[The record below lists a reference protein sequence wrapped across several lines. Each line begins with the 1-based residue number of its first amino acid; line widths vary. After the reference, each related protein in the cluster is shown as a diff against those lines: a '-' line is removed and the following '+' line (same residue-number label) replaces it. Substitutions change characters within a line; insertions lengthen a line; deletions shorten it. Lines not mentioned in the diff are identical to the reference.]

1 MVALSATHYSLFFL
15 IRNTPIV
22 IKRQIFVR
30 LSPKL
35 KAAREKIEDLNKLD
49 GELIPNLQLE
59 GHEFTVWSLTISQDG
74 MTIVS
79 GGQDATIRL
88 WDLTTGKEIHKFVG
102 HNGPVYGLVLMSD
115 DKKLVSIAD
124 KDLAV
129 KIWNLESRTLLTS
142 LAPNSA
148 HINAVAVSPDNRYI
162 VTGGDDGIARFWDI
176 DRGIMLRYLEHSQGI
191 YTITISPDG
200 RHMLCGS
207 KKAPTTDTPGTI
219 WIWDF
224 ELGIELK
231 SMQAHKGHV
240 TALSVTADSR
250 YILSGGQ
257 DGVVNL
263 WDLETGTLLK
273 TMTGHNTAVIMIHIT
288 SDGQHV
294 ITGSTDGMI
303 RAWLLRGGVLLQSL
317 NSTEN
322 VHSMAVTP
330 DGRQVIT
337 GSMDGNVE
345 IWDFEKDSPWIDT
358 TKDRAEERKAELEA
372 FRMFQLK
379 KVITRYDTLPLERL
393 AVLLRFE
400 KMEDL
405 EDWLLDLPPETPVK
419 IDGPHLVIKK

>member
-1 MVALSATHYSLFFL
+1 M
-15 IRNTPIV
+15 
-22 IKRQIFVR
+22 
-30 LSPKL
+30 
-35 KAAREKIEDLNKLD
+35 E

-59 GHEFTVWSLTISQDG
+59 GHEFTVWSLALTQDG
-74 MTIVS
+74 LTIVS

-88 WDLTTGKEIHKFVG
+88 WDTTSGKEMHKFVG
-102 HNGPVYGLVLMSD
+102 HNGPVYGLVLLPD
-115 DKKLVSIAD
+115 DNRLVSIAD

-129 KIWNLESRTLLTS
+129 KIWDLQTRTLMTS

-148 HINAVAVSPDNRYI
+148 HINAVAVSPDQRYI

-191 YTITISPDG
+191 YTIAISPNG
-200 RHMLCGS
+200 RHLLCGS
-207 KKAPTTDTPGTI
+207 KKAPLTETPGLI
-219 WIWDF
+219 WVWDF

-231 SMQAHKGHV
+231 ILEAHKGHV
-240 TALSVTADSR
+240 TALAITSDSR

-257 DGVVNL
+257 DGVVHL
-263 WDLETGTLLK
+263 WDLETGTQLK
-273 TMTGHNTAVIMIHIT
+273 TMTGHISAVVMIHIT
-288 SDGQHV
+288 ADGQHV
-294 ITGSTDGMI
+294 ITGSNDGTV

-317 NSTEN
+317 TSTEN

-345 IWDFEKDSPWIDT
+345 IWDFEKFSPWIDT
-358 TKDRAEERKAELEA
+358 SKDREEEQKAELDA

-393 AVLLRFE
+393 AVLLRFHS
-400 KMEDL
+400 MEEL

-419 IDGPHLVIKK
+419 IDGPLLVVKK

>member
-1 MVALSATHYSLFFL
+1 M
-15 IRNTPIV
+15 
-22 IKRQIFVR
+22 
-30 LSPKL
+30 
-35 KAAREKIEDLNKLD
+35 D
-49 GELIPNLQLE
+49 GELTPNLQLE
-59 GHEFTVWSLTISQDG
+59 GHEFTVWSLAITKDG
-74 MTIVS
+74 QTIVS
-79 GGQDATIRL
+79 GGQDASIRL
-88 WDLTTGKEIHKFVG
+88 WDFASGKEIHKFLG
-102 HNGPVYGLVLMSD
+102 HNGPVYGLELMAD
-115 DKKLVSIAD
+115 DSQLVSIAD

-129 KIWNLESRTLLTS
+129 KIWDLGRQTLRTS

-191 YTITISPDG
+191 YTITISPNG

-207 KKAPTTDTPGTI
+207 KKAPASDAPGMV

-224 ELGIELK
+224 ELGVELK
-231 SMQAHKGHV
+231 ALEGHKGNV
-240 TALSVTADSR
+240 TALAMTADSR

-257 DGVVNL
+257 DGIVHL

-273 TMTGHNTAVIMIHIT
+273 TMTGHKTSIVMIHVT
-288 SDGQHV
+288 ADGQHV
-294 ITGSTDGMI
+294 ITGSTDGTI

-317 NSTEN
+317 TSTEN
-322 VHSMAVTP
+322 VHSMVVTP
-330 DGRQVIT
+330 DGKHVVT

-345 IWDFEKDSPWIDT
+345 IWDFEVDSPWIDT
-358 TKDRAEERKAELEA
+358 SKDRAEEQKAELDA

-393 AVLLRFE
+393 TVLLRFE

-419 IDGPHLVIKK
+419 IDGPLLVVKK

>member
-1 MVALSATHYSLFFL
+1 M
-15 IRNTPIV
+15 
-22 IKRQIFVR
+22 
-30 LSPKL
+30 
-35 KAAREKIEDLNKLD
+35 E
-49 GELIPNLQLE
+49 GELTPNLQLE
-59 GHEFTVWSLTISQDG
+59 GHEFTVWSLALTKDG
-74 MTIVS
+74 QTIVS
-79 GGQDATIRL
+79 GGQDASIRL
-88 WDLTTGKEIHKFVG
+88 WDFASGKEVHKFLG
-102 HNGPVYGLVLMSD
+102 HNGPVYGLELMAD
-115 DKKLVSIAD
+115 DSQLVSIAD

-129 KIWNLESRTLLTS
+129 KIWDLEKQSLRTS

-191 YTITISPDG
+191 YTITISPNG

-207 KKAPTTDTPGTI
+207 KKAPTSDAPSMV

-224 ELGIELK
+224 ELGAEIRKLE
-231 SMQAHKGHV
+231 GHEGNV
-240 TALSVTADSR
+240 TALAMTADSR

-257 DGVVNL
+257 DGIVHL

-273 TMTGHNTAVIMIHIT
+273 TMTGHKTSIVMIHVT
-288 SDGQHV
+288 ADGQHV
-294 ITGSTDGMI
+294 ITGSTDGTI

-317 NSTEN
+317 TSTEN
-322 VHSMAVTP
+322 VHSMVVTP
-330 DGRQVIT
+330 DGKHVVT

-345 IWDFEKDSPWIDT
+345 IWDFEVDSPWIDT
-358 TKDRAEERKAELEA
+358 SKDRAEEQKAELDA

-419 IDGPHLVIKK
+419 IDGPLLVVKK

>member
-1 MVALSATHYSLFFL
+1 L
-15 IRNTPIV
+15 
-22 IKRQIFVR
+22 
-30 LSPKL
+30 
-35 KAAREKIEDLNKLD
+35 E
-49 GELIPNLQLE
+49 GELAPNLQLE
-59 GHEFTVWSLTISQDG
+59 GHEFTVWSLAITKDG
-74 MTIVS
+74 QTIVS
-79 GGQDATIRL
+79 GGQDASIRL
-88 WDLTTGKEIHKFVG
+88 WDFASGKEIHKFLG
-102 HNGPVYGLVLMSD
+102 HNGPVYGLELMTD
-115 DKKLVSIAD
+115 DSQLVSIAD

-129 KIWNLESRTLLTS
+129 KIWDLEKRALRTS

-207 KKAPTTDTPGTI
+207 KKAPASDAPGMV

-224 ELGIELK
+224 ELGMELK
-231 SMQAHKGHV
+231 ALEGHKGNV
-240 TALSVTADSR
+240 TALAMTADSR

-257 DGVVNL
+257 DGIVHL

-273 TMTGHNTAVIMIHIT
+273 TMTGHKTAIVMIHVT
-288 SDGQHV
+288 ADGQHV
-294 ITGSTDGMI
+294 ITGSTDGTV

-317 NSTEN
+317 VSTEN
-322 VHSMAVTP
+322 VHSMVVTP
-330 DGRQVIT
+330 DGKHVIT

-345 IWDFEKDSPWIDT
+345 IWDFEVDSPWIDT
-358 TKDRAEERKAELEA
+358 SKDRAEEQRAELDA

-419 IDGPHLVIKK
+419 IDGPLLVVKK

>member
-1 MVALSATHYSLFFL
+1 M
-15 IRNTPIV
+15 
-22 IKRQIFVR
+22 
-30 LSPKL
+30 
-35 KAAREKIEDLNKLD
+35 E

-59 GHEFTVWSLTISQDG
+59 GHEFTVWSLATTQDG
-74 MTIVS
+74 LTIIS
-79 GGQDATIRL
+79 GGQDATIRV
-88 WDLTTGKEIHKFVG
+88 WDVANEKEIAKLIG
-102 HNGPVYGLVLMSD
+102 HDGPVYGLVLMPD
-115 DKKLVSIAD
+115 NNKLVSIAD

-129 KIWNLESRTLLTS
+129 KIWDLESRTLLTS

-148 HINAVAVSPDNRYI
+148 HVNAVAVSPDQRYL

-176 DRGIMLRYLEHSQGI
+176 DRGIMLRYIEHSQGI

-224 ELGIELK
+224 ELGVELRK
-231 SMQAHKGHV
+231 LEGHKGHV
-240 TALSVTADSR
+240 TALAMTADSR

-257 DGVVNL
+257 DGVVHL

-273 TMTGHNTAVIMIHIT
+273 TMSGHRTAIVMIHIT

-294 ITGSTDGMI
+294 ITGSTDGTV

-317 NSTEN
+317 TSTEN
-322 VHSMAVTP
+322 VHAMVVTS

-337 GSMDGNVE
+337 GSMDGNVDV
-345 IWDFEKDSPWIDT
+345 WDFEKDSPWIDT
-358 TKDRAEERKAELEA
+358 TKDREEEQKAELEA

-379 KVITRYDTLPLERL
+379 KVITRYDTLALERL
-393 AVLLRFE
+393 AVLLRFHS
-400 KMEDL
+400 MEEL

-419 IDGPHLVIKK
+419 IDGPLLVIKK

>member
-1 MVALSATHYSLFFL
+1 M
-15 IRNTPIV
+15 
-22 IKRQIFVR
+22 
-30 LSPKL
+30 
-35 KAAREKIEDLNKLD
+35 E
-49 GELIPNLQLE
+49 GELTPNLQLE
-59 GHEFTVWSLTISQDG
+59 GHEFTVWSLAITKDG
-74 MTIVS
+74 QTIVS
-79 GGQDATIRL
+79 GGQDASIRL
-88 WDLTTGKEIHKFVG
+88 WDFASGKEIHKFLG
-102 HNGPVYGLVLMSD
+102 HNGPVYGLELMAD
-115 DKKLVSIAD
+115 DSQLVSIAD

-129 KIWNLESRTLLTS
+129 KIWDLEKGALRTS

-207 KKAPTTDTPGTI
+207 KKAPASDAIGMV

-224 ELGIELK
+224 ELGMELK
-231 SMQAHKGHV
+231 ALEGHEGNV
-240 TALSVTADSR
+240 TALAMTADSR

-257 DGVVNL
+257 DGIVHL

-273 TMTGHNTAVIMIHIT
+273 TMTGHKTSIVMIHVT

-294 ITGSTDGMI
+294 ITGSTDGTV

-317 NSTEN
+317 ASTEN
-322 VHSMAVTP
+322 VHSMVVSP
-330 DGRQVIT
+330 DGKHVVT
-337 GSMDGNVE
+337 GSMNGNVE
-345 IWDFEKDSPWIDT
+345 IWDFEVDSPWIDT
-358 TKDRAEERKAELEA
+358 SKDRAEEQKAELDA

-393 AVLLRFE
+393 TVLLRFHS
-400 KMEDL
+400 MEEL
-405 EDWLLDLPPETPVK
+405 EDWLLELPPETPVK
-419 IDGPHLVIKK
+419 IDGPLLVIKK

>member
-1 MVALSATHYSLFFL
+1 
-15 IRNTPIV
+15 
-22 IKRQIFVR
+22 
-30 LSPKL
+30 
-35 KAAREKIEDLNKLD
+35 LD
-49 GELIPNLQLE
+49 GELTPNLQLE
-59 GHEFTVWSLTISQDG
+59 GHEFTVWSLAITKDG
-74 MTIVS
+74 QTIVS
-79 GGQDATIRL
+79 GGQDASIRL
-88 WDLTTGKEIHKFVG
+88 WDFASGKEIHKFLG
-102 HNGPVYGLVLMSD
+102 HNGPVYGLELMAD
-115 DKKLVSIAD
+115 DSQLVSIAD

-129 KIWNLESRTLLTS
+129 KIWDLGRQTLRTS

-191 YTITISPDG
+191 YTITISPNG

-207 KKAPTTDTPGTI
+207 KKAPASDAPGMV

-224 ELGIELK
+224 ELGVELK
-231 SMQAHKGHV
+231 ALEGHKGNV
-240 TALSVTADSR
+240 TALAMTADSR

-257 DGVVNL
+257 DGIVHL

-273 TMTGHNTAVIMIHIT
+273 TMTGHKTSIVMIHVT
-288 SDGQHV
+288 ADGQHV
-294 ITGSTDGMI
+294 ITGSTDGTI

-317 NSTEN
+317 TSTEN
-322 VHSMAVTP
+322 VHSMVVTP
-330 DGRQVIT
+330 DGKHVVT

-345 IWDFEKDSPWIDT
+345 IWDFEVDSPWIDT
-358 TKDRAEERKAELEA
+358 SKDRAEEQKAELDA

-393 AVLLRFE
+393 TVLLRFE

-419 IDGPHLVIKK
+419 IDGPLLVVKK